1 VSLKL
6 ISYDLRKPGR
16 DYSSLYAA
24 IESIGSTRWHCL
36 ESVWL
41 VRTPLSSGQV
51 RDRIQ
56 LHLDANDKLL
66 VASLGSDW
74 ATVGFDTRCNQ
85 WLRDNA

>member
-1 VSLKL
+1 MESRLVSLKM

-24 IESIGSTRWHCL
+24 IESI

-74 ATVGFDTRCNQ
+74 ATVGFDTRCDQ